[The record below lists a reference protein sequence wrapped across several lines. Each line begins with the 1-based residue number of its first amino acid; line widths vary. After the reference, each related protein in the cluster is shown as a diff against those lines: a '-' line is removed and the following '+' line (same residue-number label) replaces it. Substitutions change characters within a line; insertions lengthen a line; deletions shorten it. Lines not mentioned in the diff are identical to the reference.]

1 MITKRRRIMTIL
13 ILSILIVV
21 AGYFFVGFP
30 KKNTA
35 TYGITWSTT
44 YADALGID
52 AQKGLEAAMDELKFT
67 LIRIPV
73 YWTDV
78 EPSRGSFRWNVY
90 DRELDAIEQR
100 GGKAVLVLGAK
111 QPRWPEWWIP
121 TWVTDLTPE
130 QQQEA
135 QLAYVK
141 AAYEHFSPRR
151 SVKAWQVENESQ
163 LAFGEGEI
171 QSKAFTRK
179 EMDLV
184 RGFERQR
191 PQETRRP
198 VYTTES
204 GELSLWFGFAG
215 HVDGI
220 GVSVYRIVRNAY
232 LGILH
237 YPTPP
242 IFYRRKA
249 NLVERWTGPLY
260 VSEFQM
266 EPWTVDL
273 IQNTRL
279 DEQEKS
285 FDLEQMRSNLA
296 YGEKLAFPEIYF
308 WGAEWWYWMKEKNGH
323 AEYWDMMKAFMAN
336 R

>member
-1 MITKRRRIMTIL
+1 MAFLL
-13 ILSILIVV
+13 IIIFIIVLV
-21 AGYFFVGFP
+21 GAYFFVGFP
-30 KKNTA
+30 KKNSA

-44 YADALGID
+44 YANELGID
-52 AQKGLEAAMDELKFT
+52 SQKGLEAVMDDLKIT

-78 EPSRGSFRWNVY
+78 EPTQSAFRFETY
-90 DRELDAIEQR
+90 DRELDAIEKR
-100 GGKAVLVLGAK
+100 GGHAILVLGAK
-111 QPRWPEWWIP
+111 QPRWPEWWVP
-121 TWVTDLTPE
+121 EWVTDLSPE
-130 QQQEA
+130 QRKEA

-141 AAYEHFSPRR
+141 AVFEHFSPRR

-163 LAFGEGEI
+163 LAFGEGEM
-171 QSKAFTRK
+171 QSKAF
-179 EMDLV
+179 V
-184 RGFERQR
+184 REEIAFVKMLEKKL
-191 PQETRRP
+191 PQKWTRP

-204 GELSLWFGFAG
+204 GELSLWLGFAG

-220 GVSVYRIVRNAY
+220 GVSVYRVVRNKY
-232 LGILH
+232 LGKLR

-249 NLVERWTGPLY
+249 DLVKRWTGPVY

-273 IQNTRL
+273 IQNTSL
-279 DEQEKS
+279 VDQEQS
-285 FDLEQMRSNLA
+285 FDLDQMRSNLA
-296 YGEKLAFPEIYF
+296 YGEKLAFPEIF
-308 WGAEWWYWMKEKNGH
+308 LWGAEWWYWMKEKHGH